1 MTGKKDKDV
10 RLERHT
16 AHVADHG
23 TSKKGGAGK
32 GNWGVP
38 GQEGEEPAAMNKK
51 DPNYDSDQEK

>member
-1 MTGKKDKDV
+1 
-10 RLERHT
+10 
-16 AHVADHG
+16 VADHG